1 FVIGMHVLQHSR
13 NTLQAH
19 AGVHTRL
26 GQRRHGAVG
35 GTLELHEHQ
44 IPYFDIAV
52 AVFFRRSGRAT
63 PNVSAV
69 IVEDFR
75 TRTTGAGIGHLP
87 EVVRVVAYATL
98 IADADDAL
106 FGHTNFRSPDRSEE
120 HTSELQSRENLVCRL

>member
-1 FVIGMHVLQHSR
+1 LRDTLPHV
-13 NTLQAH
+13 
-19 AGVHTRL
+19 RL
-26 GQRRHGAVG
+26 CPPRRSSD
-35 GTLELHEHQ
+35 L
-44 IPYFDIAV
+44 

-87 EVVRVVAYATL
+87 EVVRVVAYAAL